1 VPVGQRYLL
10 ATAWSR
16 AGRRLVAQQASLL
29 PARPHGAAEL
39 LLIALSR
46 NVWLAPAAGGGAAG
60 AHIGD
65 GDVGVGLVLPWL
77 LTREAVEEINAMRRG
92 LSGCLGAHPR
102 DHGESSASL

>member
-1 VPVGQRYLL
+1 MLSDDTGEVPVGQRYLL

-16 AGRRLVAQQASLL
+16 AGKRLVAQQASLL

-39 LLIALSR
+39 LLLALSR

-65 GDVGVGLVLPWL
+65 SDLGLGLVLPWL
-77 LTREAVEEINAMRRG
+77 LTREVRVRV
-92 LSGCLGAHPR
+92 R
-102 DHGESSASL
+102 V